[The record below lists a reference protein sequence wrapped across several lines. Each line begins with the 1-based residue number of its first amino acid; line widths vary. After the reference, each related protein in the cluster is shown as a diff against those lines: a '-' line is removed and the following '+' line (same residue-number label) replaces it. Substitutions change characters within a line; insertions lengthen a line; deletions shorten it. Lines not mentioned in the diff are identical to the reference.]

1 VRRHPCKRRPQ
12 DSAAAAGAGGT
23 GRLRLLFSF
32 SHVTTVFFNSSAK
45 KIVAAYRAALR
56 PRLLVLVALVGAA
69 AAYSSLAPEPLN
81 GLQASA
87 LLGGFLTYKA
97 GQFVSIRFL
106 LLLIAT
112 AAQWS
117 AGQRPSQRL
126 PHLQRQPAGAFSI
139 LEIPFWI

>member
-1 VRRHPCKRRPQ
+1 MLQLRR
-12 DSAAAAGAGGT
+12 
-23 GRLRLLFSF
+23 LWLFFSEF
-32 SHVTTVFFNSSAK
+32 SHVTTVVFNRSAK

-69 AAYSSLAPEPLN
+69 AAYSSLAPQPLN

-106 LLLIAT
+106 SCCSSPQPLNGLQARALLAGFLT
-112 AAQWS
+112 YN
-117 AGQRPSQRL
+117 AGQLVR
-126 PHLQRQPAGAFSI
+126 F
-139 LEIPFWI
+139 